1 MTDFVLDNN
10 GVWCREIPVI
20 DDNGN
25 EGFQFEP
32 VTIVDVPVTVL
43 LEEWEDLVLELSQKE
58 VELSIKKE
66 EYANKEFEIVFVSD
80 INFKKLYDST
90 AEKVRKQHAKT
101 VLSELDKEINALE
114 LGIAWIRQYIPLLK
128 EVIRVKQ

>member
-1 MTDFVLDNN
+1 MMTDYELDGGCWKKSFVD
-10 GVWCREIPVI
+10 V
-20 DDNGN
+20 DKDGN
-25 EGFQFEP
+25 E
-32 VTIVDVPVTVL
+32 VTGWIPCLVTDVPVTVL

-66 EYANKEFEIVFVSD
+66 EYANKEFEIVFMSD